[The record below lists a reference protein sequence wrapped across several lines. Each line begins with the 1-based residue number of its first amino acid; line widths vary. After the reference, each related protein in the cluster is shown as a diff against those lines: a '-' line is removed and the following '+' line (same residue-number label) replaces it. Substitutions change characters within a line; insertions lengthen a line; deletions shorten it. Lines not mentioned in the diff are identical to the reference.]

1 MLSLFPWQSFKGF
14 SEDSFQKER
23 EGEGGK
29 EEGRKEIAIR
39 KTNKSFIS
47 FINDLKKY
55 IVKMF

>member
-1 MLSLFPWQSFKGF
+1 MCTSVYVCV
-14 SEDSFQKER
+14 KER

>member
-1 MLSLFPWQSFKGF
+1 MPWH
-14 SEDSFQKER
+14 ER
-23 EGEGGK
+23 KQASKQVREGGK